1 MLVQHSGYPAQRVK
15 VLDGE
20 RRLVGLDTG
29 DHLEMHHVPRHPVDI
44 QRDHAAPV
52 AGGQHGGHR
61 DVAVTPQC
69 VEPDEF

>member
-1 MLVQHSGYPAQRVK
+1 MLVQHSGYPAQGVE

-44 QRDHAAPV
+44 HA
-52 AGGQHGGHR
+52 
-61 DVAVTPQC
+61 
-69 VEPDEF
+69 